1 MNISIN
7 KSKFLLIIMALVMSF
22 AVTASVETDVVN
34 AIKANPKNAAALIQ
48 AAAKANPGL
57 AASIA
62 LAVVKAQIPE
72 LLPSV
77 IASAAAKGAPL
88 QAAAIVKAVVK
99 AQPSSA
105 AAIASAVVKAVPSK
119 AGAITQAAV
128 EADPDSAMA
137 ITEAIIT
144 SVLSSPSVVQT
155 PDSKS
160 ESTTSNITLTDNVIV
175 TDFEKKFDIC
185 ASDATCINN
194 AAIAAMK
201 LAGSTNPAILSLLAG
216 AIVTKVETLTT
227 DTGIIT
233 GVTNATKDCVA
244 ASCS

>member
-22 AVTASVETDVVN
+22 TVAASVESDVVN
-34 AIKANPKNAAALIQ
+34 AIKANPQKAAALIQ

-62 LAVVKAQIPE
+62 LAVVNAQIPE

-105 AAIASAVVKAVPSK
+105 ATIASAVVKAVPSK

-144 SVLSSPSVVQT
+144 SVLSAPAVVQT

-175 TDFEKKFDIC
+175 TDFEKKFDSC
-185 ASDATCINN
+185 GADATCKVD
-194 AAIAAMK
+194 AAKAAMN
-201 LAGSTNPAILSLLAG
+201 LLGSSNPALLAILAD
-216 AIVTKVETLTT
+216 AIVAKVTTLDPSLVPDIQTA
-227 DTGIIT
+227 
-233 GVTNATKDCVA
+233 TNNCVA

>member
-1 MNISIN
+1 
-7 KSKFLLIIMALVMSF
+7 MALVMSF
-22 AVTASVETDVVN
+22 AVNASVETDVVN

-105 AAIASAVVKAVPSK
+105 ATIASAVVKVVPSK
-119 AGAITQAAV
+119 ANSITQVAV
-128 EADPDSAMA
+128 DADKDSAMA
-137 ITEAIIT
+137 ILEAIIT
-144 SVLSSPSVVQT
+144 SVITQPAIDRL

-160 ESTTSNITLTDNVIV
+160 ESTTNSIILTDNVIA
-175 TDFEKKFDIC
+175 TDFEKKFNACNNDSVC
-185 ASDATCINN
+185 VTN

-201 LAGSTNPAILSLLAG
+201 LAASTDPAILSVLAG
-216 AIVTKVETLTT
+216 VIVTKVGTLTN
-227 DTGIIT
+227 DADLIID
-233 GVTNATKDCVA
+233 VTSVTKDCVA